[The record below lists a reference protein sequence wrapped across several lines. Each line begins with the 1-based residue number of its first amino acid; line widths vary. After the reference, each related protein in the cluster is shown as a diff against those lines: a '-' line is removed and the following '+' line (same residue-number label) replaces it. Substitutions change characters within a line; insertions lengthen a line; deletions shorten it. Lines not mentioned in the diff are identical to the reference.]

1 MGVHK
6 FAPIPAATG
15 RGVGLCRECWSVCI
29 MRLWNRL
36 LRMDDNGGAK
46 RCLNVTCIK
55 VDDGQVTCMIYMWD
69 WVVGMF

>member
-46 RCLNVTCIK
+46 K
-55 VDDGQVTCMIYMWD
+55 VFECDMHKSG
-69 WVVGMF
+69 